1 MKDSKE
7 NSKNKVQ
14 LFIAVSLLVIIIIG
28 AITGT
33 VLFLSDN
40 DGHKPATQ
48 NKPLFGVWWWDNRLD
63 SSYLDFAEENGVT
76 EIYCYYSSFGQKTT
90 DFIKSASEKN
100 IDVLWLAGKYEW
112 IEDYDSL
119 KAKVGEFLDF
129 QQSSEYKFKGIHL
142 DIEPHQH
149 PEFDQKR
156 EDLITAF
163 AKLTLALK
171 RDYPDVRIE
180 YDIPF
185 WLEDEVTVHG
195 ITKPAYEFVIDNAYR
210 VTMMSYRDS
219 AEKILDC
226 AKEEIGYAKSVG
238 KPLNL
243 SVETG
248 ENEDIVTFYEEGS
261 AYMFGEL
268 SAVRKALPDNFG
280 IAIHH
285 IKDWRELKK

>member
-28 AITGT
+28 AVTGT

-142 DIEPHQH
+142 DIEPRAVLAVIVAGMYYIILRK
-149 PEFDQKR
+149 ERSTFCSIDFNTKKGKR
-156 EDLITAF
+156 L
-163 AKLTLALK
+163 LADTMVKIIVYLNKQGEQNKKVMEIARILK
-171 RDYPDVRIE
+171 QNNVDERIIIE
-180 YDIPF
+180 STGISK
-185 WLEDEVTVHG
+185 DEL
-195 ITKPAYEFVIDNAYR
+195 A
-210 VTMMSYRDS
+210 
-219 AEKILDC
+219 IL
-226 AKEEIGYAKSVG
+226 
-238 KPLNL
+238 
-243 SVETG
+243 
-248 ENEDIVTFYEEGS
+248 
-261 AYMFGEL
+261 
-268 SAVRKALPDNFG
+268 
-280 IAIHH
+280 
-285 IKDWRELKK
+285 